1 MASMAARLFFC
12 RPARDVRNTV
22 LTGFFTG
29 ATLCGVAFGAGDE
42 AGAPIWASA
51 EPAKAHAKPSVR
63 RILFILSSLLL
74 FDCRDRPPGSRNLL
88 GPKTTQIIHPSRR
101 LQTD

>member
-1 MASMAARLFFC
+1 MASTAARVFFC
-12 RPARDVRNTV
+12 RPARDVRSTV
-22 LTGFFTG
+22 LTGFLTG
-29 ATLCGVAFGAGDE
+29 AAVCPPA
-42 AGAPIWASA
+42 AGAAGEDGAAVCAGA
-51 EPAKAHAKPSVR
+51 ELAKAHAKPSVR

-88 GPKTTQIIHPSRR
+88 GPKTAQIIHPSRR